1 LWIIRIKIGV
11 IGAKVR
17 PIAVSWWCL
26 SFSFSPLLLDF
37 WLSMRCD
44 PDFPEESSFL
54 ESLWPDFDLEGN
66 VVAPLTILREQA
78 NFLSKRTG
86 QRIIGIVTAL
96 SRKPGGPDFS
106 YLFSIGSPLLNNYQH
121 DLFRLDHG
129 IAMYPATLQPGN
141 VSVRDEA
148 ELCNVLK
155 AAFSSQETRKVISA
169 LLTQVKATE
178 RNPT

>member
-1 LWIIRIKIGV
+1 
-11 IGAKVR
+11 
-17 PIAVSWWCL
+17 
-26 SFSFSPLLLDF
+26 
-37 WLSMRCD
+37 
-44 PDFPEESSFL
+44 L

-96 SRKPGGPDFS
+96 RSKPDSDFS
-106 YLFSIGSPLLNNYQH
+106 YLFSIGSPLLSNYQY

-129 IAMYPATLQPGN
+129 IAMYPAVLQPGN
-141 VSVRDEA
+141 VNVRDEA
-148 ELCNVLK
+148 DLCNVLK
-155 AAFSSQETRKVISA
+155 AAFSSRETRKVISA